1 MKKSLPLLL
10 VLGLAL
16 SIPGACTSTSIDA
29 IGTGGFGDVGVGPV
43 ITVGTGVATIAT
55 TGVVAGGLYPE
66 SPCGSFYDWAS
77 CEVHSGNHV
86 EPSISTAT
94 DFLADA
100 WRRCDESGTGD
111 FPVGVLFY
119 PDGTVFR
126 LFRAEN
132 PYVGSTNIV
141 HCKDAPTDRG
151 LWSLDENIGGGADAG
166 FRLDIQWDD
175 GAETSLPLVIY
186 EGVAAFGL
194 LHGEADADDTTERF
208 IPEADFI
215 PGSEP

>member
-1 MKKSLPLLL
+1 MKEPLFVVLTLL
-10 VLGLAL
+10 GMLFL
-16 SIPGACTSTSIDA
+16 PGACTQSIDA
-29 IGTGGFGDVGVGPV
+29 VGGTGGFGDVGAAAIAVGGS
-43 ITVGTGVATIAT
+43 TVAS
-55 TGVVAGGLYPE
+55 TGVVGGGIYPE

-77 CEVHSGNHV
+77 CEVESGDHV
-86 EPSISTAT
+86 EPSISAAS
-94 DFLADA
+94 DFLAGT

-126 LFRAEN
+126 LFRAPN
-132 PYVGSTNIV
+132 PYVGSANIV
-141 HCKDAPTDRG
+141 HCSEAPADRG
-151 LWSLDENIGGGADAG
+151 LWSLDDNTGGGADAG

-175 GAETSLPLVIY
+175 GAQMSLPLVIY
-186 EGVAAFGL
+186 DGVAAFGL
-194 LHGEADADDTTERF
+194 LHGETDADDTTERF